1 MNKTRILSIDP
12 GSKTGYAVIDKIE
25 VENQSGLASA
35 KIWDLVATGVIEFKP
50 VTECKSKG
58 RLATDGTLD
67 YYAQVTALY
76 KTYQP
81 SFVVIESAFMGE
93 FVNTIIS
100 LVQKLTIIKLAIRL
114 EYPEALIIDVSPSE
128 WRKALGVKEPKR
140 KKGEPS
146 IVKDLTRGVLAEIMG
161 LSPPTL
167 ALAYTE
173 HEIDAIG
180 IAVSRV

>member
-1 MNKTRILSIDP
+1 MNKIRILGIDP
-12 GSKTGYAVIDKIE
+12 GGKTGYAVIDVIE
-25 VENQSGLASA
+25 RKNNLACA
-35 KIWDLVATGVIEFKP
+35 KIWDLVATGIIEFKP
-50 VTECKSKG
+50 VAECKSKG

-100 LVQKLTIIKLAIRL
+100 LVQKVTIIKLAIRL
-114 EYPEALIIDVSPSE
+114 EYPEALIIDTAPSE
-128 WRKALGVKEPKR
+128 WRKVLGIKEPKR

-146 IVKDLTRGVLAEIMG
+146 IIKDITRGVIADIMG
-161 LSPPTL
+161 VSPGTL

-173 HEIDAIG
+173 HEIEAIG